1 MNLTIQT
8 LFSDPM
14 IVNAVIDR
22 VLQTRKDRIYWQQ
35 YGSFQ
40 ETRTRVFKTYLG
52 TVSGV
57 VAGSIIGK
65 NDQKPLRERRSLGN
79 GITEIAYL
87 GDRYQMDIERLSDC
101 KTCLISSM
109 QPIPQTK
116 RLSCVR
122 LSTSSMMT
130 IVRFCL
136 LHTSV
141 WILSW
146 VNC

>member
-35 YGSFQ
+35 YGAFQ

-65 NDQKPLRERRSLGN
+65 NDQKPLRERRSLGS
-79 GITEIAYL
+79 GVTEIAY
-87 GDRYQMDIERLSDC
+87 G
-101 KTCLISSM
+101 SM
-109 QPIPQTK
+109 
-116 RLSCVR
+116 
-122 LSTSSMMT
+122 
-130 IVRFCL
+130 
-136 LHTSV
+136 
-141 WILSW
+141 
-146 VNC
+146 